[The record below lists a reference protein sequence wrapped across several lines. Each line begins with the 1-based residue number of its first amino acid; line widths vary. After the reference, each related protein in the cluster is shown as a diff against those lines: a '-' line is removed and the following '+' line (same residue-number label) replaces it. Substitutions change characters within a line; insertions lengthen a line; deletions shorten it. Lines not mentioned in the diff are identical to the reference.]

1 MPTIKKPLTI
11 GDILKSEADPLSR
24 VAITARAGT
33 KAGTPVLYTH
43 RGQHLIALTDEQH
56 GKVLVQPHNCVM
68 NLDVISEAD
77 ITAIQEGSPAKA
89 ITVDAFVK
97 QGDTFGIKYIG
108 TPYASASTAPTA
120 PAATLTINTIAG
132 DGVINAT
139 EDDTDV
145 TISGTATNVPDAT
158 AISVTVNSTNY
169 TRVYTGTVTN
179 NAWTVTMPAA
189 DAQALPENVAQT
201 VTAAVTV
208 NGNAITATS
217 TVTHKT
223 VA

>member
-145 TISGTATNVPDAT
+145 TISGTATNVPNAT
-158 AISVTVNSTNY
+158 AISVTVNSKT
-169 TRVYTGTVTN
+169 YTGTVTN
-179 NAWTVTMPAA
+179 NAWTVTMPAV
-189 DAQALPENVAQT
+189 DAQALPESVAQT
-201 VTAAVTV
+201 VTAMVTV

-217 TVTHKT
+217 TVTHQT